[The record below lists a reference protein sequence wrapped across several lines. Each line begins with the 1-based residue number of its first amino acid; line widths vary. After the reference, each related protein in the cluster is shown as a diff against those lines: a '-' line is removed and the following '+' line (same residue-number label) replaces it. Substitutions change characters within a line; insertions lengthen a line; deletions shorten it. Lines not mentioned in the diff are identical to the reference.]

1 MSRPQI
7 GLSLD
12 PANYE
17 GVQREAKRQFRTLG
31 SCINQAI
38 AQWLDEQ
45 QVLAKRGDD
54 RMKHGRV
61 RRSRKAA

>member
-17 GVQREAKRQFRTLG
+17 GVQREAKRQYRTLG

-45 QVLAKRGDD
+45 AAMAKRGDTPQ
-54 RMKHGRV
+54 RKAKA
-61 RRSRKAA
+61 RSRKAA